1 METSVQ
7 IFFKHYAVALLS
19 LSARD
24 IADFYQTPLAV
35 YADSG
40 VQTVTKPKEV
50 VAFWEEGVK
59 PYIAMHV
66 EKAIPEVL
74 TEEQVSEKI
83 YTAKV
88 RWINYDAGGN
98 KIAEETNV
106 YMLAKHNDSLK
117 IVGLIITGK

>member
-7 IFFKHYAVALLS
+7 TFFKHYAVALLS
-19 LSARD
+19 LAVRD

-59 PYIAMHV
+59 PYIAMQV

-74 TEEQVSEKI
+74 AEEQVSEKI
-83 YTAKV
+83 HTAKV
-88 RWINYDAGGN
+88 RWMNYDVAGN
-98 KIAEETNV
+98 KIVEETNV
-106 YMLAKHNDSLK
+106 YILAEQKETFK
-117 IVGLIITGK
+117 IIGLIITGK